1 MIEQQPLAK
10 RLKSAYKKAYKP
22 QPLIE
27 RIHQLLEEKNENYRE
42 ASLRAGLDNA
52 SIQRILSGQ
61 RPSLTTC
68 VYLANHFEV
77 NPNEFLELALWP
89 RLEVFDVS
97 FDTPGKLP
105 IESVDV
111 AMKIA
116 KISDPKTR
124 RKVADAIMVLL
135 EKYFDK

>member
-1 MIEQQPLAK
+1 MTEQVPLAK
-10 RLKSAYKKAYKP
+10 KLKSAYKKAYKP
-22 QPLIE
+22 QPLID
-27 RIHQLLEEKNENYRE
+27 RIHQLLEERNENYRE

-52 SIQRILSGQ
+52 AIQRVLSGQ

-89 RLEVFDVS
+89 KLEVFDVS
-97 FDTPGKLP
+97 ADVPEKLP
-105 IESVDV
+105 VESVDV
-111 AMKIA
+111 ALKVA

-124 RKVADAIMVLL
+124 RKVSNAIMTLL
-135 EKYFDK
+135 EKYFDE